1 MTYAVTVNPDGSR
14 KSAVQVLAD
23 LADFRHRERTS
34 YEAALE
40 IRLERELEASAI
52 HEAELTGDLAM
63 AARREERLRA
73 AMEAGIAAL
82 DAGDPAAARTALRE
96 ALDEWGPE

>member
-1 MTYAVTVNPDGSR
+1 MTFAVTVNPDGSR

-40 IRLERELEASAI
+40 VRLEREIEVSAI

-73 AMEAGIAAL
+73 AMNAAVAAIDGG
-82 DAGDPAAARTALRE
+82 DAERARTSLRE

>member
-1 MTYAVTVNPDGSR
+1 MTYAVTVHPDGSR
-14 KSAVQVLAD
+14 KSAAEVLAD

-40 IRLERELEASAI
+40 VRLERELEVSAI

-63 AARREERLRA
+63 AARHEALLRA
-73 AMEAGIAAL
+73 AMETAITAI
-82 DAGDPAAARTALRE
+82 DAGDAGAARTTLRE
-96 ALDEWGPE
+96 ALDQWGPF